1 MRFLYACD
9 IHGDKN
15 KYSKLL
21 EVAVNEKIKYMVWG
35 GDLLPKRG
43 GPRET
48 IQPEFIDNYLDD
60 YFGKLKENNIEC
72 IFIMGNDD
80 LENFDDKIDN
90 LCKKH
95 SHIHNIDRSK
105 FEIDGISFIG
115 LSNVLDNPFR
125 YKNRVLME
133 DGLEMEEQLSPEIY
147 INKGTNIIT
156 VEEWRKY
163 RETSVDKMKDVLAS
177 LPKISDKKNTI
188 FVFHA
193 PPYGI
198 GLDECQVGY
207 KAGSKDMA
215 NYIKNSGAYMSLH
228 GHIHESPDVSGVWE
242 SKLGDTICIQP
253 GQTELGEEKMMYMI
267 IDTKEDK
274 RERFLPKL
282 DL

>member
-80 LENFDDKIDN
+80 LENFDDKIEN

-95 SHIHNIDRSK
+95 SNIHNIDRSK

-267 IDTKEDK
+267 IDTEKNK
-274 RERFLPKL
+274 RERFLSKL

>member
-1 MRFLYACD
+1 MKFLYACD

-21 EVAVNEKIKYMVWG
+21 EVAISEKIKYMVWG
-35 GDLLPKRG
+35 GDILPKRG

-60 YFGKLKENNIEC
+60 YFSKLKEHNIEC

-80 LENFDDKIDN
+80 LENFDDKIKN
-90 LCKKH
+90 LCQKH
-95 SHIHNIDRSK
+95 SHVHNIDRGM
-105 FEIDGISFIG
+105 FEIEGISFMG

-133 DGLEMEEQLSPEIY
+133 DGLEMEEQLSTEIY

-156 VEEWRKY
+156 VEEWRRY
-163 RETSVDKMKDVLAS
+163 RETSVDRMKDVLAS

-188 FVFHA
+188 LVFHA

-198 GLDECQVGY
+198 GLDECKVGY

-215 NYIKNSGAYMSLH
+215 NFIKNSGAYMSLH
-228 GHIHESPDVSGVWE
+228 GHIHESPNVSGIWE

-267 IDTKEDK
+267 IDTEKNK
-274 RERFLPKL
+274 RERFLSKL